1 MTHKA
6 KLTIIAI
13 LSCCALLSMGFASW
27 VISQP
32 AAPELSSGKITVDNV
47 INSNEYFKLAND
59 PQGLDYTTIGFSAS
73 LNSDNRYKDTLVVT
87 YSLDLDKCRELF
99 GNVSVLSE
107 ISLGYNITPAANI
120 FAQNHNFVSAT
131 VTSTNSGLVASYER
145 TLSAADAYNLQFRLD
160 LSGRASSAQ
169 ITITYTFD
177 LVDNDNYE
185 TYIYNPFTKDAELK
199 FEFSAKL
206 TERA

>member
-32 AAPELSSGKITVDNV
+32 ATPEISSGTITVDNV
-47 INSNEYFKLAND
+47 INSSDYFKLASE
-59 PQGLDYTTIGFSAS
+59 PKGLDYTTIGFSKS
-73 LNSDNRYKDTLVVT
+73 LATDNRYKDTLTVT
-87 YSLDLDKCRELF
+87 YTLDLNKCRELF
-99 GNVSVLSE
+99 GNVSVMSE
-107 ISLGYNITPAANI
+107 ISLGYNIVPEANL
-120 FAQNHNFVSAT
+120 FAPNNNFVSAKI
-131 VTSTNSGLVASYER
+131 TSKTNGLVAAFNQAQVDDV
-145 TLSAADAYNLQFRLD
+145 LNLTVRLD
-160 LSGRASSAQ
+160 LSVGATVVE
-169 ITITYTFD
+169 ITVEYTFD
-177 LVDNDNYE
+177 LGTLEDYK
-185 TYIYNPFTKDAELK
+185 TYIYNPFANNSELE